1 MKKIT
6 LLLAAL
12 GSLVYGAT
20 AVAQQTKILNA
31 DKHNEYGLVY
41 TLPQTA
47 LEIEVEATR
56 TVNHA
61 GPYYQYAKKFIG
73 TDKVIKE
80 DSENWT
86 ITDVR
91 VSRYGVADDSS
102 RYLMQLKP
110 GAVTFICVDENGMLR
125 AINKE
130 VRDNSASAWQE
141 DKVRG
146 FRKVESAASSGKPVD
161 MKAYLEF
168 VNEDFIASQ
177 SSAKQAQMLAEN
189 LMEVRDSK
197 VSLTR
202 GTAETMPTDGKQ
214 LELMLN
220 SLANQ
225 EAAMMAA
232 FCGITETQTVTRK
245 FTFMPEDNG
254 KTVLFRLSDFG
265 GFVAADDYS
274 GDPVYLTVEITR
286 EGELP
291 VDAKGEEKKL
301 PKDAVMYNLPGA
313 AKVTLSY
320 LGETLYNKELEFA
333 QFGVRFGLN
342 PSLFSAKKDR
352 SYAVFDPVTG
362 ALQTIGDDAG
372 E

>member
-1 MKKIT
+1 MRKLSFLI
-6 LLLAAL
+6 AL
-12 GSLVYGAT
+12 TCSLIALSP
-20 AVAQQTKILNA
+20 ASAQQTKILTA

-41 TLPQTA
+41 YLPQTA
-47 LEIEVEATR
+47 LEIEVTATR
-56 TVNHA
+56 TVSLA
-61 GPYYQYAKKFIG
+61 GPYYQYAKKYIG
-73 TDKVIKE
+73 TDKVIKQ
-80 DSENWT
+80 DSEKWT
-86 ITDVR
+86 ITDVK
-91 VSRYGVADDSS
+91 VSRYGVADESA

-110 GAVTFICVDENGMLR
+110 GAVTYICVDEDGMLR

-130 VRDNSASAWQE
+130 VNSTE
-141 DKVRG
+141 TKEGKVR
-146 FRKVESAASSGKPVD
+146 FQDNRKGGAAADKKPVD
-161 MKAYLEF
+161 MKAYLEY

-202 GTAETMPTDGKQ
+202 GTAETMPTDGRQ

-225 EAAMMAA
+225 EAAMMSA
-232 FCGITETQTVTRK
+232 FCGTVSTETVTRK
-245 FTFMPEDNG
+245 YTFTPEDNG
-254 KTVLFRLSDFG
+254 RTVLFRLSDFS
-265 GFVAADDYS
+265 GFVGADDFS
-274 GDPVYLTVEITR
+274 GDPVYLNVEITR

-301 PKDAVMYNLPGA
+301 PKDAVMYSLPGA
-313 AKVTLSY
+313 AKISLSF
-320 LGETLYNKELEFA
+320 LGETLYEKEMDFS

-342 PSLFSAKKDR
+342 PALFSAKKDR
-352 SYAVFDPVTG
+352 SYAIFDSVTG